1 MWRSAFPLLV
11 LLVACEANKTHLPN
25 GNPYEAGMQPPL
37 SCVPDLD
44 GIIQP
49 SELQPVLNMP
59 ASYTVNPA
67 GTTRPVD
74 VEGTTDSSGHLV
86 WDWGASYAGDQVAN
100 IEATSLSGKWYA
112 SSFPSAAQE
121 PGKQLFV
128 TPFDPGDVLE
138 GVYAQ
143 DDTGLYLL
151 GLASSQQSPP
161 GGQTLYVYQSPITLY
176 PLPLQ
181 VGAAW
186 KSVGVVRNGSMLAGL
201 PYAGQDEYDG
211 TDDATGELLLPDF
224 KLTQAHRIRFTVIAT
239 PAVGTGPIVTRQVS
253 FLFECFGEVGRAK
266 SQSVMEGDAG
276 AAAINPNFTTAAE
289 IRRLGM

>member
-37 SCVPDLD
+37 TCVPNLD
-44 GIIQP
+44 GVIDP

-67 GTTRPVD
+67 NTSRPVD
-74 VEGTTDSSGHLV
+74 VAGTIDADGHLT
-86 WDWGASYAGDQVAN
+86 WDWGASYSGDQVAN

-112 SSFPSAAQE
+112 SSFPTQAEEA
-121 PGKQLFV
+121 GKQLFV
-128 TPFDPGDVLE
+128 TPFDAGDTLE

-151 GLASSQQSPP
+151 GIASTQEKPSE
-161 GGQTLYVYQSPITLY
+161 GQTLYVYDAPYITLY
-176 PLPLQ
+176 PLPLK
-181 VGAAW
+181 VGATW
-186 KSVGVVRNGSMLAGL
+186 KSTGLIRNGMLRGV

-211 TDDATGELLLPDF
+211 TDVATGQMVLPDF
-224 KLTQAHRIRFTVIAT
+224 TFQQAHRVRFVVTLT
-239 PAVGTGPIVTRQVS
+239 PSAGGNPVVQRQDS
-253 FLFECFGEVGRAK
+253 FLFECFGEIARATSAVG
-266 SQSVMEGDAG
+266 ETNDD
-276 AAAINPNFTTAAE
+276 FTTASE
-289 IRRLGM
+289 LRRLGM